1 MDSVSQQHE
10 EIEEQFK
17 NLKRKLVKNFIQKDA
32 EQDLE
37 IIKKSIGRMEMELK
51 KVKDEHI
58 FNTFKTVNFTY
69 YSHFQDLGRTQNKFE
84 FNKEIHGRKRNFKEE

>member
-17 NLKRKLVKNFIQKDA
+17 MLKRKLGKNFIQKEV
-32 EQDLE
+32 EQDFE
-37 IIKKSIGRMEMELK
+37 IIKKSIGRMEIELK

-58 FNTFKTVNFTY
+58 YNTFKIVNLIF
-69 YSHFQDLGRTQNKFE
+69 SHFQDLRGTQNKFK
-84 FNKEIHGRKRNFKEE
+84 FDKEIHRRERIFEEE